1 MEDRL
6 YGDGWGGARPDKR
19 MKYRMYVYVRLW
31 RERERERRSQVRLLS
46 RFESFFFHSKKKK
59 KKEKKDRFPREF
71 HGNSSSRGG
80 FNIDEERKSLDEKDL
95 YEGGGIYS
103 DCIYEVGYRKNFL
116 SREIIMDKNAL
127 LR

>member
-1 MEDRL
+1 MC
-6 YGDGWGGARPDKR
+6 
-19 MKYRMYVYVRLW
+19 MYDCGERD
-31 RERERERRSQVRLLS
+31 RERGGVR
-46 RFESFFFHSKKKK
+46 FDCCPVSKVSSSIRKK

-103 DCIYEVGYRKNFL
+103 DCIYEVG
-116 SREIIMDKNAL
+116 
-127 LR
+127 

>member
-31 RERERERRSQVRLLS
+31 RERERERGGVR
-46 RFESFFFHSKKKK
+46 FDCCPVSKVSSSIRKK

-103 DCIYEVGYRKNFL
+103 DCIYEVG
-116 SREIIMDKNAL
+116 
-127 LR
+127 